1 MNGVGEIIVI
11 GNGGSSANA
20 HHIVGDYTKTFALYN
35 KKLKISSPA
44 DNGCYLS
51 AVSNDLDFSKLM
63 KYWLIL
69 ELITQTYLFFYQ
81 EVEILQT

>member
-1 MNGVGEIIVI
+1 MDGDGEIIVI

-35 KKLKISSPA
+35 KQLRISSPA

-51 AVSNDLDFSKLM
+51 AVSNDLDFSEA
-63 KYWLIL
+63 Y
-69 ELITQTYLFFYQ
+69 
-81 EVEILQT
+81 EILVNSRINKRSTYIFIWKRKLL